1 MRHLLLLLVLCA
13 SSRGASAQDRII
25 LMNGEI
31 INTHV
36 LGQSTLE
43 IRYQE
48 FGKNGKVKER
58 AEPTETV
65 FSVIDSLG
73 KERIWYFY
81 DTVFG
86 NSLSVDRMRWYINGE
101 RDARAGYKPI
111 LPMIGGFVFGA
122 GASIAANLEVNS
134 LFLPPLY
141 SAVMILPRVHVTRG
155 SITDPVMEGDE
166 DYAWG
171 YAKVGRSKRVVRC
184 LLSTFAGVVVGV
196 AVRQLVIN
204 PNLEGY
210 D

>member
-1 MRHLLLLLVLCA
+1 MRHLILLFVLCA
-13 SSRGASAQDRII
+13 STHAASAQDRII

-36 LGQSTLE
+36 LGQSSLE
-43 IRYQE
+43 IRYKE

-101 RDARAGYKPI
+101 RDARNGYKPI
-111 LPMIGGFVFGA
+111 WPMVGGFVFGA